1 MNSKGTVYLI
11 PCPIAE
17 NTLDKALPI
26 YNKSVID
33 TIDYFMVEEIRTA
46 RRFLSA
52 YQIGKPIEQLHFFE
66 LNKDSSTDT
75 IQQFFSEIP
84 PRANIGII
92 SEAGCPGV
100 ADPGALAVKYAHQHQ
115 LKVVPLVGPSSILLA
130 LMGSGMN
137 GQSFTFHGY
146 LPIDKIARKTALKK
160 IEATAK
166 AAQATQIF
174 METPYRN
181 NVLLEDIFT
190 TCQPDTQ
197 LCIACDLMSDQ
208 ELMVTKSIKQWQ
220 TQKPD
225 LHKKPAMF
233 LIG

>member
-1 MNSKGTVYLI
+1 MSSKGIVYLI

-26 YNKSVID
+26 YNKSAID

-52 YQIGKPIEQLHFFE
+52 YQIAKPIEQLYFFE
-66 LNKDSSTDT
+66 LNKDSSSEN
-75 IQQFFSEIP
+75 IQQFFAQIP
-84 PRANIGII
+84 STANIGII

-100 ADPGALAVKYAHQHQ
+100 ADPGALAVKFAHQHH

-146 LPIDKIARKTALKK
+146 LPIDKVARKTVLKK

-166 AAQATQIF
+166 TANATQIF

-197 LCIACDLMSDQ
+197 LCIACDIMSDQ
-208 ELMVTKSIKQWQ
+208 ELMVTKSVKQWQ
-220 TQKPD
+220 AQKPD
-225 LHKKPAMF
+225 LHKKPTMF